1 MALTK
6 AHNNGVTATMESAL
20 PVGVLAETSGIA
32 DAECGRGECARGGET
47 LEAPNSEADVG
58 VERRAPG

>member
-1 MALTK
+1 M
-6 AHNNGVTATMESAL
+6 

-58 VERRAPG
+58 VERRAPGRAPERVY